1 MNRCQ
6 FCGEPNHTRRTSTPT
21 FTHPPTH
28 THTFSQQQL
37 AFTLPKTTAQTAK
50 VKLLFE
56 TGKAAPQAT

>member
-1 MNRCQ
+1 VASRI
-6 FCGEPNHTRRTSTPT
+6 TRVALAHPLSHN
-21 FTHPPTH
+21 HPPTH

-37 AFTLPKTTAQTAK
+37 AFTLPKTTAQTAE